1 MTEST
6 RADTIKHA
14 KKNRS
19 LLGLLSDIPTLVTD
33 LVKGEI
39 ALLKKEL
46 IDKAKIF
53 GIGAGLAVGALLFLF
68 LMLLCLI
75 GAGIAALSLVMPLWL
90 AALLVAALFLVIAGI
105 LGFLAYKQIKKGL
118 PPLPKQT
125 IDSVKSDIKAVKG
138 VGSIPR
144 SDVGGR
150 S

>member
-6 RADTIKHA
+6 RADSIHHA

-19 LLGLLSDIPTLVTD
+19 LFGLLSDIPTLVTD

-39 ALLKKEL
+39 ALLKQEL
-46 IDKAKIF
+46 IAKAKVF
-53 GIGAGLAVGALLFLF
+53 GIGAGLIVGALLFLF

-90 AALLVAALFLVIAGI
+90 AALLVAALFLVLAAI
-105 LGFLAYKQIKKGL
+105 LAYLGYTQIKKGL
-118 PPLPKQT
+118 PPLPKKT
-125 IDSVKSDIKAVKG
+125 IDSVKNDIKAVKG
-138 VGSIPR
+138 VGRIPR

-150 S
+150 F

>member
-6 RADTIKHA
+6 RADSIHHA
-14 KKNRS
+14 KTSRS
-19 LLGLLSDIPTLVTD
+19 LFGLLSDIPTLVTD

-39 ALLKKEL
+39 ALLKSEL
-46 IDKAKIF
+46 IAKAKVF
-53 GIGAGLAVGALLFLF
+53 GIGAGLIVGALLFLF

-75 GAGIAALSLVMPLWL
+75 GAGIFALSLVMPGWL
-90 AALLVAALFLVIAGI
+90 AALLVAALFLVIAAL
-105 LGFLAYKQIKKGL
+105 LGFVGYRQIKKGL
-118 PPLPKQT
+118 PPLPSKT

-138 VGSIPR
+138 VGRIPR

>member
-46 IDKAKIF
+46 IDKAKVF

-138 VGSIPR
+138 VGRIPR